1 MTKLIKPMMLTA
13 LSLSCL
19 LSSAAYAQSTPPT
32 SSPTQPISPPIFDPL
47 AYSLQ
52 QLREQILRDL
62 QISLIKD
69 LELKEPRTIAV
80 LPFTPIGTASP
91 EIGQL
96 LTEEMNVQLYGQG
109 FWKLI
114 ERSQLDKL
122 IKEQGFS
129 QSALADQDKTLELG
143 KLLGADAILI
153 GSYAQINSTI
163 RLNVRLIHVAEGTV
177 LAAAS
182 TVLNQTILG
191 P

>member
-1 MTKLIKPMMLTA
+1 MIKAIQPMILMA
-13 LSLSCL
+13 FSLSCL
-19 LSSAAYAQSTPPT
+19 LASAAYAQNQAPADTPA
-32 SSPTQPISPPIFDPL
+32 QPISPPIFDPL
-47 AYSLQ
+47 TYSLQ
-52 QLREQILRDL
+52 QLREQILRDM

-80 LPFTPIGTASP
+80 LPFTPIGTALP

-129 QSALADQDKTLELG
+129 QSAFADQDKTLEIG
-143 KLLGADAILI
+143 KLLGADAVLI
-153 GSYAQINSTI
+153 GSYAQINATI

-182 TVLNQTILG
+182 TVLDQTVLG
-191 P
+191 Q